1 MPLTHCVS
9 WSGCL
14 TQYHSLFLALLL
26 SVCCLDLLG
35 CLCAGCVPSSACV
48 SALASQS
55 TCLDLWPVFFSL
67 LSSPYLHVFGCGLS
81 DLSCL
86 SASTSLSLCA
96 IRETAALTVCH
107 AGIDLYEYQADDHT
121 VLSRTR
127 VGSSGNL
134 KNPGYMHS
142 YGAAA
147 AAAAL
152 RSYGAAP
159 VHNYGAAALRSYGA
173 AAMHSYW
180 CCHCCCCLT

>member
-1 MPLTHCVS
+1 
-9 WSGCL
+9 
-14 TQYHSLFLALLL
+14 
-26 SVCCLDLLG
+26 
-35 CLCAGCVPSSACV
+35 
-48 SALASQS
+48 
-55 TCLDLWPVFFSL
+55 
-67 LSSPYLHVFGCGLS
+67 
-81 DLSCL
+81 
-86 SASTSLSLCA
+86 
-96 IRETAALTVCH
+96 VCH
-107 AGIDLYEYQADDHT
+107 AGIDLYEYQANDPT

-142 YGAAA
+142 YGAAAA